1 MNQRFSVTARALAAT
16 ALVVGFLVLVTVVAL
31 SLGDGESSGSKGRS
45 PAGQASRKT
54 DGHRKATTARFYVV
68 QNGDTLISIA
78 HRAGISVAR
87 IQRLNP
93 GVDPQILIAGEKLKL
108 R

>member
-16 ALVVGFLVLVTVVAL
+16 ALVAGFFVLVTVVAL
-31 SLGDGESSGSKGRS
+31 SLGDGESSGSRGRS
-45 PAGQASRKT
+45 PAGQATRKK
-54 DGHRKATTARFYVV
+54 DGDGKAATARFYVV
-68 QNGDTLISIA
+68 QNGDTLTSIA
-78 HRAGISVAR
+78 HRTEVSIAH